1 MTNEQVTILQSVFD
15 VAKKNGFRPILIDD
29 NDQGVN
35 DLIFS
40 HAFAKALWGD
50 EEHYNNGL
58 LISLSPAWKYHLQR
72 LVLAEDRVKYLKESI
87 EKGN

>member
-1 MTNEQVTILQSVFD
+1 MTNEQVTVLQSIFD
-15 VAKKNGFRPILIDD
+15 KAKKNGFRPILIDD

-40 HAFAKALWGD
+40 HEFAKAIWGE

-58 LISLSPAWKYHLQR
+58 LISLTPAWQYHLQR
-72 LVLAEDRVKYLKESI
+72 LVLAEDRIAYLKETVN
-87 EKGN
+87 E